1 MQYKLIAIAPLLAVV
16 ASAAFAAGPEDTNL
30 KPGQHEAASHCDAGA
45 TQDLVFNA
53 RCGAGQRPVRV
64 AVKTLEQK
72 TRLQPT
78 QAKRITQ
85 LPWQTGIFQ

>member
-16 ASAAFAAGPEDTNL
+16 ASAAFAAGPDDANQ
-30 KPGQHEAASHCDAGA
+30 KPGLRESASHCDSGA

-53 RCGAGQRPVRV
+53 RCGAAQRPVQV
-64 AVKTLEQK
+64 AVETVEQK
-72 TRLQPT
+72 VRLRPT

-85 LPWQTGIFQ
+85 MPWQTGIFQ